1 MKVLINGRNGQ
12 VSHELQRRL
21 GGVGELIVLGRDQL
35 DLAQPD
41 QIRRQVQNLRPD
53 LIINAAAHTA
63 VDLAES
69 EPQAAFAINA
79 IAPGILAEEAR
90 ALDIPLI
97 HYSTDYVFDG
107 LKAGPYNEDDT
118 PNPLGVYGKS
128 KLAGEQ
134 AIRDVQGKYLI
145 LRTSWVYSTHGR
157 NFLLTMQRLLQ
168 EKPELRVVADQ
179 IGAPTWAG
187 TIANSTLALIEHW
200 QANEVANWG
209 TYHLSAQGET
219 SWFGF
224 AQAIG
229 EALRQQ
235 GKPCAALHPQPDRS
249 TRAWIAVAC
258 NAIGASVNL
267 TGRRR
272 CASALPN
279 KPEHQRRP
287 ALALKH
293 DVSASQ
299 RRRVADMRACSRKRH

>member
-1 MKVLINGRNGQ
+1 MKVLINGRHGQ

-21 GGVGELIVLGRDQL
+21 GVLGELIVLGRDQL

-41 QIRRQVQNLRPD
+41 QIRRQVQNIRPD

-79 IAPGILAEEAR
+79 IAPGILAEEAL

-134 AIRDVQGKYLI
+134 AIKDVQGKHLI
-145 LRTSWVYSTHGR
+145 LRTSWVYSNHGR

-179 IGAPTWAG
+179 IGAPTWTG
-187 TIANSTLALIEHW
+187 TLANSTLALIERW
-200 QANEVANWG
+200 QAREVANWG
-209 TYHLSAQGET
+209 IYHLTAQGET

-235 GKPCAALHPQPDRS
+235 GKPCAALLPIPSSDYPTPAARPLNSRLDCSRLQRDWGVSQPDWQTALRE
-249 TRAWIAVAC
+249 C
-258 NAIGASVNL
+258 L
-267 TGRRR
+267 T
-272 CASALPN
+272 
-279 KPEHQRRP
+279 EQT
-287 ALALKH
+287 
-293 DVSASQ
+293 
-299 RRRVADMRACSRKRH
+299 